1 MKSLFLGVVLICFG
15 NMYAQNISD
24 FKYVLIP
31 DELTDFEENQ
41 YRMKTHLQRFL
52 ESKKYVVLNSN
63 PTEWPEEVRQ
73 NPCLIVTADIRKV
86 RKVLK
91 NKVAVE
97 FIDCTKKQILVL
109 EGESNI
115 KELNTGYPDA
125 LKKSL
130 QLLRASN
137 PKDLSYENTPTIM
150 TTQEIQAV
158 KVQGNI
164 SENSWLESGIEFR
177 NGTQTVILSGLKD
190 GSYILIR
197 KENSE
202 VMAQLKPSSRKGIF
216 HTTVISPDG
225 NYATIGFYDEKTIG
239 IEFKNNSNEFILTEF
254 KKTN

>member
-1 MKSLFLGVVLICFG
+1 MKSLVLSLALICFG
-15 NMYAQNISD
+15 NIYAQSISD
-24 FKYVLIP
+24 FKFVLIP

-73 NPCLIVTADIRKV
+73 NPCLAVTADIRKV

-97 FIDCTKKQILVL
+97 FKDCTKKQILVL

-125 LKKSL
+125 LKKSF
-130 QLLRASN
+130 QLLRASH
-137 PKDLSYENTPTIM
+137 PKDLSYENTPTTI

-164 SENSWLESGIEFR
+164 SENSWLESGIEFK
-177 NGTQTVILSGLKD
+177 NGSETVILTGLKN

-202 VMAQLKPSSRKGIF
+202 VMAQLKPSSREGIY

-225 NYATIGFYDEKTIG
+225 NYTTIGFYDEKTIG

-254 KKTN
+254 KKIN